1 MGLTSSFPPSKYQY
15 LIKCEQTLECANS
28 VNKCM
33 ERAKAQIMKKSSKK
47 EAIIIERNR
56 SDKSYR
62 AGSRLDK

>member
-1 MGLTSSFPPSKYQY
+1 
-15 LIKCEQTLECANS
+15 
-28 VNKCM
+28 M
-33 ERAKAQIMKKSSKK
+33 ERAKAQIMKKSSK

>member
-1 MGLTSSFPPSKYQY
+1 
-15 LIKCEQTLECANS
+15 
-28 VNKCM
+28 M

-47 EAIIIERNR
+47 EAVIIERNR